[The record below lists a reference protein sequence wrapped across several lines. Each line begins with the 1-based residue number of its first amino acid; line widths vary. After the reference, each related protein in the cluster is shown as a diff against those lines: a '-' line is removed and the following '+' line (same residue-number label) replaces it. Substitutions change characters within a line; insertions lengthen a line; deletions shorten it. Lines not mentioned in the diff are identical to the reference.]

1 MGLCIKFNDN
11 NQLQLFLFKESWI
24 PLTMSISFSPR
35 NPWVLSMITMVGPF
49 FNENCT
55 TILIKK
61 NQKNKEDKH
70 DMSTRKSTNLPKL
83 INRPYL
89 FLNSRYQL
97 TDYTMHTDL
106 DSEWG
111 LGSKNSPGTIFIFIC
126 LGIAR
131 IDSII
136 HLKQKTTMKRVKIV
150 SSLCQNCLFY
160 EIGAWCEFVFVT
172 LHRTPLNCDVIE
184 MVNIKKITFSK

>member
-1 MGLCIKFNDN
+1 MIAMVAPLFN
-11 NQLQLFLFKESWI
+11 K
-24 PLTMSISFSPR
+24 
-35 NPWVLSMITMVGPF
+35 
-49 FNENCT
+49 NCT
-55 TILIKK
+55 TILIKY
-61 NQKNKEDKH
+61 KEDKH
-70 DMSTRKSTNLPKL
+70 EMSTRKSTNLPKL

-136 HLKQKTTMKRVKIV
+136 HLKQKKQQQWKEWK
-150 SSLCQNCLFY
+150 S
-160 EIGAWCEFVFVT
+160 
-172 LHRTPLNCDVIE
+172 
-184 MVNIKKITFSK
+184 